1 MYLQNVYSSRFPDQQ
16 AVAVAL
22 MTAGHLLAGKGMC
35 RVHGGGFAGTIQA
48 FVPTEDAE
56 EFRKALLAVF
66 EVPDAE
72 SAGYPVEGIG
82 LERHLEGIGLQEFY
96 TVMDA
101 FVGGFTHE
109 GLHHSGRYIYAGDPA
124 SGLHG
129 LCYGNGAVT
138 GAACHVQDLLLGAV
152 HNFLEGLFPPDIV
165 NTQGHKVVKAVV
177 GRRDVI
183 EHLLYFLF
191 LWHN

>member
-1 MYLQNVYSSRFPDQQ
+1 MCHSGELGVDPVTAAANYVKAVDKGLLKIMSKMGISTLRSYRSAQIFEAVGLNHELIEKFLPGTASR
-16 AVAVAL
+16 
-22 MTAGHLLAGKGMC
+22 
-35 RVHGGGFAGTIQA
+35 
-48 FVPTEDAE
+48 
-56 EFRKALLAVF
+56 
-66 EVPDAE
+66 
-72 SAGYPVEGIG
+72 VEGIG

-129 LCYGNGAVT
+129 LGNGYGAVT

-152 HNFLEGLFPPDIV
+152 HNLLEGLLPPDIV